1 MTKIS
6 KIFPINIQLLT
17 NKYPILLKKTA
28 AAAILM
34 LFILVVST
42 PAFHPLKK
50 EKSASLDSVHWL
62 QGYTR
67 SIKGGSID
75 YHSPEP
81 DVNSALLVRSMDADD
96 YIEWETESIPYE
108 LNQDQTA
115 FIWIF
120 GMDVDSDPCSYDL
133 YINDDKWFQFSNP
146 NNNSN
151 REWTIKGPK
160 YSELRFR
167 VTYIDRHGDVFG
179 YASLYIPSR
188 LVKKGN
194 PLRIKVRGESAGSR
208 VWYMTF
214 KSPVDPGARIN
225 PLPAL
230 LEHKNHIFQPV
241 DVFYTCLGD
250 NISAEF
256 TSPYIEPVKTKLQF
270 GFNRVT
276 LLFPE
281 ATSFTE
287 SILTIQLE
295 NQDKETYT
303 FTRNPVRKWMVYLV
317 QHSHTDIGYTRPQTD
332 ILPEHLRFIDYAL
345 DFCDLTDDY
354 PDDSRFRWTC
364 EASWAVHAY
373 IQSRPLKQIQRL
385 KQRLKEGRIEITA
398 LPFNLSE
405 IADEN
410 LLADSL
416 NFLKTFQ
423 EQNIPVTTAMQNDV
437 NGIAWCFAEYF
448 PDIGIRYLTMGQHGH
463 RARIPFDRPTPF
475 WWESPSRKRVLAFR
489 ADHYNTGNF
498 WGIHNGIFE
507 SSEKEVMKYLSS
519 LEDKKFPF
527 DRIAV
532 QYSGYFTDNSPPS
545 TIGCDF
551 IKEWN
556 EKYLWPRLRSATADE
571 FLSYIGSKHGKNLPV
586 FRVAWPDWWSDGF
599 GSTSRETAAARQTQ
613 AELIANQALLSMASL
628 LGSRL
633 PQTAFLNIQEIQEA
647 LLFWDEH
654 TMGAAESISQP
665 LSENSM
671 IQWSE
676 KSSYVWEAFKENR
689 LLMETSL
696 GFLQD
701 YIPRTEKPSVA
712 VFNTLNWQRSGL
724 IEVYIDHEILPPGQ
738 AFSIKDCD
746 GREIAA
752 QPSRSRADGTYWF
765 LWAENIPA
773 LGYSVYQ
780 IEKLDQP
787 LSPIPTLDKI
797 ALNLENNFYRLELD
811 PDKGTI
817 VKLYDKQ
824 LKRNLVDTFCTW
836 ELGEFIHET
845 ISNRSQLEQFHLI
858 NYTRNKLK
866 NTKIE
871 KIIDG
876 PIWTSVYASGYTET
890 AALPKKLIW
899 EIRLYNKEKRIEILY
914 SIVKKGIID
923 PESIYIAFPFNLSES
938 EILYEAHGGEVIPGK
953 NQLEGTSADWHTIQN
968 YAAVR
973 SQDGQIIIGSS
984 EVPLMQFGDL
994 NLGKFQYVAE
1004 VKKPHMYS
1012 WVMNN
1017 YWVTNFRA
1025 YQEGEF
1031 KWKYFLSST
1040 QDSSSQARIRFG
1052 WGSRIPLLAR
1062 VFPQG
1067 KSESRSMKQSLL
1079 QISPDNLLLI
1089 AVKII
1094 PEGNGFLLHLRETA
1108 GKKSEISISSDLL
1121 GNKKLPLIEVN
1132 ALGKTIGKTGL
1143 QLPIPP
1149 FGTKFLLL
1157 KHLFKGGK

>member
-1 MTKIS
+1 MIKTY
-6 KIFPINIQLLT
+6 KIFSIIIHRFNQ
-17 NKYPILLKKTA
+17 KYSIFLKKTA
-28 AAAILM
+28 AAGMVM
-34 LFILVVST
+34 LFVSVVST
-42 PAFHPLKK
+42 PAIHTIKK
-50 EKSASLDSVHWL
+50 EKSSSLDSTYWL

-67 SIKGGSID
+67 SIKGGSIN

-81 DVNSALLVRSMDADD
+81 DVNSALLVRSIDADD
-96 YIEWETESIPYE
+96 YIEWETDSIPHD
-108 LNQDQTA
+108 LIQNQTA

-120 GMDVDSDPCSYDL
+120 GMDVDRDPCSYDL
-133 YINDDKWFQFSNP
+133 YINDNKWFQFNNP
-146 NNNSN
+146 SDNSI
-151 REWTIKGPK
+151 REWSIKGPEH
-160 YSELRFR
+160 SELRFR
-167 VTYIDRHGDVFG
+167 VTFIDRHGDVFG

-188 LVKKGN
+188 LIEKGD
-194 PLRIKVRGESAGSR
+194 PLRIKVKGESAGSR

-214 KSPVDPGARIN
+214 KSPVRTGARIN

-230 LEHKNHIFQPV
+230 IDHKNRTFQPL
-241 DVFYTCLGD
+241 DVYYTCLGD

-256 TSPYIEPVKTKLQF
+256 TSPDIEPVTTDLHF
-270 GFNRVT
+270 GFNRIT
-276 LLFPE
+276 LFFPE
-281 ATSFTE
+281 ATSSTE
-287 SILTIQLE
+287 ALLTVQIE
-295 NQDKETYT
+295 NGEKETYS
-303 FTRNPVRKWMVYLV
+303 FRRNPVRKWTVYLV
-317 QHSHTDIGYTRPQTD
+317 QHTHTDIGYTRPQTD

-345 DFCDLTDDY
+345 DYCDLTDDY

-364 EASWAVHAY
+364 EASWAVHTY
-373 IQSRPLKQIQRL
+373 FKNRPPNQIQRL
-385 KQRLKEGRIEITA
+385 KQRLREGRIELTA

-410 LLADSL
+410 LLRDSL
-416 NFLKTFQ
+416 NFLKIFHK
-423 EQNIPVTTAMQNDV
+423 QNITLTTAMQNDV
-437 NGIAWCFAEYF
+437 NGIAWCFADYF
-448 PDIGIRYLTMGQHGH
+448 PDIGIHYLTMGQHGH

-475 WWESPSRKRVLAFR
+475 WWESPSGKRVLAFR

-519 LEDKKFPF
+519 LEDKKYPF

-545 TIGCDF
+545 TVGCDF

-556 EKYLWPRLRSATADE
+556 GKYLWPKLRSATAGE
-571 FLSYIGSKHGKNLPV
+571 YLNYISSKHGKNLPV
-586 FRVAWPDWWSDGF
+586 FRKAWPDWWSDGF

-613 AELIANQALLSMASL
+613 AELTANQTLLSMASL
-628 LGSRL
+628 LGSQIH
-633 PQTAFLNIQEIQEA
+633 QTAFSNIQEIREA

-676 KSSYVWEAFKENR
+676 KSSYVWEAFKKNR
-689 LLMETSL
+689 LLLETSMGL
-696 GFLQD
+696 IQD
-701 YIPRTEKPSVA
+701 YIPRTRQPCIA

-724 IEVYIDHEILPPGQ
+724 IEMYIDHEILPPNRT
-738 AFSIKDCD
+738 FRIKDSD
-746 GREIAA
+746 GREIAV

-765 LWAENIPA
+765 LWAEKIPP

-787 LSPIPTLDKI
+787 LSPILPQDKKDLTLD
-797 ALNLENNFYRLELD
+797 NNFYRVELN

-817 VKLYDKQ
+817 VELFDKQ
-824 LKRNLVDTFCTW
+824 MKINLVDTCCPW
-836 ELGEFIHET
+836 EMGEFIHET

-871 KIIDG
+871 KIVEG
-876 PIWTSVYASGYTET
+876 PIWTSVHASGYTET
-890 AALPKKLIW
+890 AAAPKKLIW
-899 EIRLYNKEKRIEILY
+899 EMRFYNRVKRIEILY
-914 SIVKKGIID
+914 SLVKKGITD
-923 PESIYIAFPFNLSES
+923 PEAIYIAFPFRLPGS

-953 NQLEGTSADWHTIQN
+953 DQLEGTSADWHTIQN

-973 SQDGQIIIGSS
+973 SSDGQIVLGSS
-984 EVPLMQFGDL
+984 EIPLMQFGDL
-994 NLGKFQYVAE
+994 NLGKFQYIAE
-1004 VKKPHMYS
+1004 VKNTHMYS

-1031 KWKYFLSST
+1031 KWKYFLTST
-1040 QDSSSQARIRFG
+1040 NDPSSQARIRFG
-1052 WGSRIPLLAR
+1052 WESRIPLIAR

-1067 KSESRSMKQSLL
+1067 KPGSRPMKQSLL
-1079 QISPDNLLLI
+1079 QIFPDNVLLI
-1089 AVKII
+1089 GVK
-1094 PEGNGFLLHLRETA
+1094 PASEGNGLVLHLREIS
-1108 GKKSEISISSDLL
+1108 GKQAEISISSNPL
-1121 GNKKLPLIEVN
+1121 GNKKLPILEVN
-1132 ALGKTIGKTGL
+1132 ALGEPIGKEGL
-1143 QLPIPP
+1143 HLPIPA
-1149 FGTKFLLL
+1149 FGTKFLFLNDL
-1157 KHLFKGGK
+1157 N